1 MKVGDY
7 FLELL
12 DKHFPQQHKLRKILN
27 KSTVK
32 VSYSC
37 TKKKK
42 KKIINSHNK
51 KVLHQNQPCPNE
63 QKCNCIKKELCAVNG
78 SCQTIIKILYMK
90 PPSHAMNKTMA
101 RTFI

>member
-42 KKIINSHNK
+42 KKK
-51 KVLHQNQPCPNE
+51 KKSSTV
-63 QKCNCIKKELCAVNG
+63 
-78 SCQTIIKILYMK
+78 IIKRFYIK
-90 PPSHAMNKTMA
+90 INHVQTNKSATA
-101 RTFI
+101 

>member
-42 KKIINSHNK
+42 KKKN
-51 KVLHQNQPCPNE
+51 HQQ
-63 QKCNCIKKELCAVNG
+63 
-78 SCQTIIKILYMK
+78 S
-90 PPSHAMNKTMA
+90 
-101 RTFI
+101 